1 MLGWLNDILNMFFT
15 FLDRIV
21 YGLITILYQLL
32 LYLANLDLF
41 GMAEVASGDMDN
53 PIVNFSSRV
62 YALLGV
68 FMLFKVSFSI
78 IQYMVNPDDFSD
90 KSKGFGK
97 MVTNILISLGL
108 IVLVPY
114 IFQFAFKVQGIVLK
128 ENLLGQLILGES
140 TSSSAGTTG
149 SASASSGGDSEL
161 SEGFIDS
168 VTNVADSS
176 IGQVAEVFTGESLP
190 ANDAVDTEI
199 NKQMAEDLQFLV
211 YGAFFSVNT
220 DAEGMSVCS
229 SGPVLGTKA
238 MASNDSCLRAVAE
251 LLPDGTDDLQDFF
264 PTEGNQRRFDT
275 FGDVV
280 NTRNGNDEYI
290 FKYMPVISTIA
301 GGFVVVMLLSFCL
314 DVAVRIIKL
323 GFLEIISPIPIIS
336 YMDPKQ
342 SGKDGMF
349 GRWVK
354 ECFSTYL
361 SLFIRIAV
369 IYFAFFVVDL
379 IANRILAGPTDQLY
393 LNGDVPEGL
402 MAVFVMV
409 MVILGVFFF
418 AKEVPK
424 LIEKIF
430 NIQNAGSL
438 HMDRI
443 KGMSLGA
450 AGGLAGF
457 GVGTIAS
464 GIAAGKTS
472 LENGENGFNTFR
484 RTLGGAAS
492 GGLKAGI
499 SSAAAGGK
507 GFMSKS
513 FNAAGDVAR
522 STAMKANTKA
532 RYRYGA
538 YIRNAI
544 GAQSLRENL
553 DQRAGVF
560 EKFEKSAGNMEARAR
575 DQLGK
580 KYDKWKLVQGLRARN
595 EEQFAQG
602 IINGDQYKANLSD
615 YWKSEQD
622 MINDYIN
629 KNGNMGTMGLD
640 TEDLDLQAEKE
651 AFVRNIKENGLDGM
665 TDLNDN
671 FKKNVNE
678 QIKDGKDIQ
687 WKNIDA
693 IKKAGHNE
701 AVRIKN
707 SDKYEDATNAEK
719 AKLSD
724 LRQSFL
730 NK

>member
-140 TSSSAGTTG
+140 TSSSTGTTG

-168 VTNVADSS
+168 VTNVADSNV
-176 IGQVAEVFTGESLP
+176 GQITEALTGESLP

-361 SLFIRIAV
+361 SLFIRIAI

-379 IANRILAGPTDQLY
+379 VANRILAGPTDQLY

-424 LIEKIF
+424 LIENLIPGMSG
-430 NIQNAGSL
+430 AGSL
-438 HMDRI
+438 SINPLKKINDSPLAA
-443 KGMSLGA
+443 GALALGGA
-450 AGGLAGF
+450 AVGGTVAN
-457 GVGTIAS
+457 A
-464 GIAAGKTS
+464 IAAGKNAWDNRKS
-472 LENGENGFNTFR
+472 IYDDFSAIKNSQHMNKFNKAR
-484 RTLGGAAS
+484 AMAKMIG
-492 GGLKAGI
+492 GGLG
-499 SSAAAGGK
+499 SATLSALAGGV
-507 GFMSKS
+507 S
-513 FNAAGDVAR
+513 AGAR
-522 STAMKANTKA
+522 
-532 RYRYGA
+532 GA
-538 YIRNAI
+538 YYAGKNKNM
-544 GAQSLRENL
+544 L
-553 DQRAGVF
+553 AGV
-560 EKFEKSAGNMEARAR
+560 KHGRIQAT
-575 DQLGK
+575 D
-580 KYDKWKLVQGLRARN
+580 ARN
-595 EEQFAQG
+595 ERDIKQAGGYTLGKQLADTVYKFANVKNKAG
-602 IINGDQYKANLSD
+602 GVGAMDQEVKEWTRARENEIANEHSARDAQAQLLADSKFSKDALRAAMFNPMLDNEGKQLTNKVTGELMWDVSPDKIRSYDDYLREAWDGNYSNLIDKDLYEKYASSERDALVADQNAEAYRKAIKNN
-615 YWKSEQD
+615 QD
-622 MINDYIN
+622 VMDIND
-629 KNGNMGTMGLD
+629 KG
-640 TEDLDLQAEKE
+640 
-651 AFVRNIKENGLDGM
+651 
-665 TDLNDN
+665 
-671 FKKNVNE
+671 KK
-678 QIKDGKDIQ
+678 
-687 WKNIDA
+687 
-693 IKKAGHNE
+693 
-701 AVRIKN
+701 
-707 SDKYEDATNAEK
+707 
-719 AKLSD
+719 
-724 LRQSFL
+724 
-730 NK
+730 